1 MGALQHGSLVFVF
14 AWLAVGGLGAP
25 LPEDVALLAAG
36 ALIEQG
42 AADPIVTLVVVMIA
56 VLGGDAV
63 LFFGAR
69 KLGATALRRRPFARL
84 LPDERRAKLERAF
97 HQHGALVVFVARNL
111 AGVRAAAF
119 AMAGISGMSP
129 RKFLTCDAAAA
140 TVGVP
145 IMLWL
150 GYKASQHADDV
161 RAGIAAFQHVLLLVV
176 AVAAISYVVV
186 SRHRRKQLAA
196 ALTPERVTPAVP
208 LPRAVPPGC

>member
-14 AWLAVGGLGAP
+14 AWLAIGGLGAP
-25 LPEDVALLAAG
+25 LPEDIALLAAG

-42 AADPIVTLVVVMIA
+42 AANPVVTLVVVMIA

-69 KLGATALRRRPFARL
+69 KLGSTALRRRPFARL
-84 LPDERRAKLERAF
+84 LPDARRAKLERAF
-97 HQHGALVVFVARNL
+97 HHHGALVVFVARNL

-119 AMAGISGMSP
+119 AMAGISGMSR

-140 TVGVP
+140 SIGVP

-150 GYKASQHADDV
+150 GYKASQHADDL

-176 AVAAISYVVV
+176 A
-186 SRHRRKQLAA
+186 AA
-196 ALTPERVTPAVP
+196 AAAYLIVARRRGRREQRVN
-208 LPRAVPPGC
+208 

>member
-25 LPEDVALLAAG
+25 LPEDVALLATG

-42 AADPIVTLVVVMIA
+42 AVNPVVAFITVMIA

-69 KLGATALRRRPFARL
+69 KLGVTALRRKPFSRL
-84 LPDERRAKLERAF
+84 LPDARRAKLERAYAR
-97 HQHGALVVFVARNL
+97 HGSLVVFVARNV

-119 AMAGISGMSP
+119 AIAGISGMSP

-140 TVGVP
+140 MLGVP
-145 IMLWL
+145 VMLWL
-150 GYKASQHADDV
+150 GYKASQHADDL
-161 RAGIAAFQHVLLLVV
+161 RAGIAMVQHVVLAAVLV
-176 AVAAISYVVV
+176 AVAAYVVV
-186 SRHRRKQLAA
+186 SRRRSARCESMQP
-196 ALTPERVTPAVP
+196 ALGAVP
-208 LPRAVPPGC
+208 IQRQPLD